1 MISPWRFASKRF
13 DPESGLIFFGRR
25 YYSPTVGR
33 FLTPDP
39 IGFTDGPNLYSYVH
53 NCPLILVDPYGL
65 LTMEDAK
72 ESSLFIAE
80 EAVSGY
86 MEGSEDPLSSLSKY
100 GGLGIAGEMLFDN
113 DRGPSAGEQQF
124 SSMTEQVGYAARAF
138 SANISAGVTVVSYL
152 RRPAI
157 PIINIGKAAVK
168 KAATSLM
175 RTTAQKVARQ
185 GLSKSN
191 GKEAV
196 TAPKTNGNRRPR
208 KYTENNYKKGLID
221 KTGINPGPS
230 VEAHHIFPQQHEHEF
245 LKKDINIHEPNHLAW
260 LEKDDHRRNAAGYN
274 KSWADFFEKNSNP
287 TREQIFDTG
296 RSLMSGHTTDIFQGR

>member
-1 MISPWRFASKRF
+1 VISPWRFASKRF

-65 LTMEDAK
+65 LTQEEVL

-113 DRGPSAGEQQF
+113 DRGPSAEEQQVF
-124 SSMTEQVGYAARAF
+124 SMTEQVGYAARAF

-175 RTTAQKVARQ
+175 RTTAQKVAKQ

-191 GKEAV
+191 GKETV
-196 TAPKTNGNRRPR
+196 TAPKTTGNREPR
-208 KYTENNYKKGLID
+208 KYTENNYRKGLID
-221 KTGINPGPS
+221 KTGVNPGPS
-230 VEAHHIFPQQHEHEF
+230 VEAHHIFPQKFNDRF
-245 LKKDINIHEPNHLAW
+245 LKRDINIHEPDHLAW
-260 LEKDDHRRNAAGYN
+260 IERAGHRKSATGYN
-274 KSWADFFEKNSNP
+274 NSWADFFENNSNP

-296 RSLMSGHTTDIFQGR
+296 RSLMGGQTKNSLQGG